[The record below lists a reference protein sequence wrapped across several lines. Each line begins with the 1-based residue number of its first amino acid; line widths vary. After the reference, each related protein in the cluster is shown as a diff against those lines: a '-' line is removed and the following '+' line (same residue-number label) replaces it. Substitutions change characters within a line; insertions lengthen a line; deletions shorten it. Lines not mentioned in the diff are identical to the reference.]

1 MSTNKRRPTR
11 ADSID
16 CDYDYDSV
24 ISMQNTGVGVGEI
37 LQYSSALLTP
47 DEIRALVRGYERLLY
62 DLETDSLFAAYELA
76 PSETPDGSVGRSF
89 RPVQMLNGRRAS
101 IFVVDDDEVTRRLTF
116 KGLEPFDCENIFEAK
131 DGLEARQILL
141 KSIDLVITD
150 LLMPNLDGVGLMRWG
165 MEHCPNPVWI
175 VLSGVDTF
183 ESAVDAIHVG
193 AFDFLAKPLRME
205 RLRVAVRNALDHRN
219 LLIRKEQLQ
228 READKSNTCL
238 GRKVHQLERVCRILE
253 DESQVIKQDFERAAV
268 IQSAL
273 LPAELPRLSGVHMHV
288 AYRPGNCVGGDL
300 YHATRI
306 NKRYAAICIAD
317 AAGHG
322 VSAAMMSVLFKH
334 HLRETNESGDALRP
348 REVLGR
354 INNGMIAGSH
364 PCMFV
369 SAIYGVL
376 DLEENSLVLAS
387 AGHPPALFRSAGG
400 RASLLNNSAPALGL
414 RENSSYDEQTIDLK
428 RGDQLLFF
436 TDGVFEAEG
445 RDVQDCRRL
454 ARRFERFDC
463 MNGGG
468 PEFLRDLLI
477 QSSSGQE
484 GSERDDVTMILLQVE
499 EGTSTIR
506 SYGSG
511 DAAGAAR
518 RLASPGNFWMSHG
531 ESDETCCFRIAGR
544 GTWVHS
550 DSFFEAIRPL
560 LEAKRSLLIDLSACE
575 HLDSTFLGTIHQV
588 AVGAKD
594 DHDIRIQGLQPAVRP
609 CSKRCTWTASSRPS
623 RSTCGLSL
631 QRCVR

>member
-76 PSETPDGSVGRSF
+76 PS
-89 RPVQMLNGRRAS
+89 
-101 IFVVDDDEVTRRLTF
+101 
-116 KGLEPFDCENIFEAK
+116 
-131 DGLEARQILL
+131 
-141 KSIDLVITD
+141 
-150 LLMPNLDGVGLMRWG
+150 
-165 MEHCPNPVWI
+165 
-175 VLSGVDTF
+175 
-183 ESAVDAIHVG
+183 
-193 AFDFLAKPLRME
+193 DFLAKPLRME

-334 HLRETNESGDALRP
+334 HLR
-348 REVLGR
+348 
-354 INNGMIAGSH
+354 H
-364 PCMFV
+364 
-369 SAIYGVL
+369 
-376 DLEENSLVLAS
+376 
-387 AGHPPALFRSAGG
+387 
-400 RASLLNNSAPALGL
+400 
-414 RENSSYDEQTIDLK
+414 
-428 RGDQLLFF
+428 
-436 TDGVFEAEG
+436 
-445 RDVQDCRRL
+445 
-454 ARRFERFDC
+454 
-463 MNGGG
+463 
-468 PEFLRDLLI
+468 
-477 QSSSGQE
+477 
-484 GSERDDVTMILLQVE
+484 
-499 EGTSTIR
+499 
-506 SYGSG
+506 
-511 DAAGAAR
+511 
-518 RLASPGNFWMSHG
+518 
-531 ESDETCCFRIAGR
+531 
-544 GTWVHS
+544 
-550 DSFFEAIRPL
+550 
-560 LEAKRSLLIDLSACE
+560 
-575 HLDSTFLGTIHQV
+575 
-588 AVGAKD
+588 
-594 DHDIRIQGLQPAVRP
+594 
-609 CSKRCTWTASSRPS
+609 
-623 RSTCGLSL
+623 
-631 QRCVR
+631 